1 MNEYAEYFA
10 LIRENDFEGAK
21 AYLAVNPAAANA
33 RDNTGV
39 PAALRAMQTGDDD
52 FCRWIIE
59 QSLSKLNETDPDGA
73 TALHYAA
80 AKGSPELLR
89 YLVERVG
96 WDPLRGD
103 CKGRTPYGIAHAAR
117 NAAGEAYFAEASAQH
132 GTICTPTPC
141 CPGSARTRPLCAWAR
156 TTTWSTRPS
165 HGSRP
170 SPSAT
175 AATLST
181 GNPSVMC

>member
-33 RDNTGV
+33 LDNTGV
-39 PAALRAMQTGDDD
+39 PDALRAMQTGDDD

-96 WDPLRGD
+96 WDPLSGD
-103 CKGRTPYGIAHAAR
+103 
-117 NAAGEAYFAEASAQH
+117 
-132 GTICTPTPC
+132 
-141 CPGSARTRPLCAWAR
+141 
-156 TTTWSTRPS
+156 
-165 HGSRP
+165 
-170 SPSAT
+170 
-175 AATLST
+175 
-181 GNPSVMC
+181 